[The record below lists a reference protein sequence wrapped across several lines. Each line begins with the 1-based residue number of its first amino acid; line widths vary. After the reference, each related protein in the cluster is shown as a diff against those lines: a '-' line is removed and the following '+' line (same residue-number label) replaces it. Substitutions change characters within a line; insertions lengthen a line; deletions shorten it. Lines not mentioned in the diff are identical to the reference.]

1 MISRPDQELS
11 ETGVF
16 RIKDFQG
23 SGFKLTFLGSG
34 SAFTLGDD
42 NYQSNLLLEAPS
54 GKKLLIDCGSDVRFP
69 LHKMGVKATDLDAVY
84 ISHLHADHIGGLEWL
99 AFSTKFTPG
108 AAKPKLIASESLI
121 GPLWSTSLSGGLG
134 SLEGVIATIETF
146 FELHPVDSVGR
157 FVWEGIPFQM
167 VQVVHFFDGFKFS
180 PSFGLLFTIGG
191 KTIFFTT
198 DTQFAPNQLKVF
210 IQMADIVFHDCET
223 GFKSGVHAHY
233 TDLVTLPAETK
244 AKMWLYH
251 YQPKPQQDPIADGFL
266 GFVKQGQVFNF

>member
-1 MISRPDQELS
+1 MNEPNDLS
-11 ETGVF
+11 QTGVF
-16 RIKDFQG
+16 RLKDFQG

-34 SAFTLGDD
+34 SAFTVGDD

-69 LHKMGVKATDLDAVY
+69 LHKLGIKPTELDAVY

-99 AFSTKFTPG
+99 AFSTKFAPN
-108 AAKPKLIASESLI
+108 AVRPKLIASESLI
-121 GPLWSTSLSGGLG
+121 QPLWATSLSGGLG
-134 SLEGVIATIETF
+134 SLEGVIATLDTF
-146 FELHPVDSVGR
+146 FEPYPVDKAGR
-157 FVWEGIPFQM
+157 FTWENIPFQM

-180 PSFGLLFTIGG
+180 PSFGLMFKIGG
-191 KTIFFTT
+191 KMIFFTT
-198 DTQFAPNQLKVF
+198 DTQFAPNQLSKF
-210 IQMADIVFHDCET
+210 LGMSDLIFHDCET

-233 TDLVTLPAETK
+233 TDLVKLPAELK

-251 YQPKPQQDPIADGFL
+251 YQPKPTQDPIADGFL